1 MDRVGIRELRNY
13 ASRVVRRAQA
23 GQHIVITVD
32 GVPAAQIG
40 PLDDGRPARTLD
52 DMIVAGLVLPPRTTV
67 PAPPPMPLPSAGGP
81 SSTEILRR
89 HRDR

>member
-13 ASRVVRRAQA
+13 ASRVVRRAQS
-23 GQHIVITVD
+23 GQRIVITVD

-40 PLDDGRPARTLD
+40 PLDDGSATRTMD
-52 DMIVAGLVLPPRTTV
+52 DLIAAGLVIPPRTSV
-67 PAPPPMPLPSAGGP
+67 PAPPPMPLPSLGGL

-89 HRDR
+89 DRDR

>member
-23 GQHIVITVD
+23 GQRIVITVD

-40 PLDDGRPARTLD
+40 PLDDGRSARTLD
-52 DMIVAGLVLPPRTTV
+52 DLIAAGQVLPPRTSV
-67 PAPPPMPLPSAGGP
+67 PPPPPMPMPSPDGS

-89 HRDR
+89 DRDR